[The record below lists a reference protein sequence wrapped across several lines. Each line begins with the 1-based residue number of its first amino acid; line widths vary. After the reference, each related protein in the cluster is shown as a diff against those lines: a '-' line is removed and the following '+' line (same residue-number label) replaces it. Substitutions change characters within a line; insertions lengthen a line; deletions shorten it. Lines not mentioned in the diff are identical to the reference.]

1 MTTETG
7 NAQSEVADPSQPYG
21 LSRWLASQPLFPE
34 LNTPT
39 AKYERPTNGLM
50 GRIGLVDQANAGLL
64 PWLTNLPEKDSSTR
78 ERSIGDGAAT
88 MGGDSSAPAFARTGG
103 GLGSILGDVGSVA
116 GAAMRTTGLGALG
129 TLAGT
134 GIDQMKA
141 NRSLSRL
148 GAENL
153 GFMDYFGSVIGNM
166 LPGGISNALGIRDT
180 DQRLLDK
187 LDLAGRFDAWTQSD
201 IEEGMRGFGILDSLN
216 YSAPSAGQAP
226 DGNISY
232 NYPSDSEM
240 NAPGATGG
248 PTGGWADEDGG
259 YGGSEGGGWGGGG
272 GYDDD
277 GSETEQN

>member
-21 LSRWLASQPLFPE
+21 LARWLASEPLFAE
-34 LNTPT
+34 TKTPT
-39 AKYERPTNGLM
+39 ATYQRQSG
-50 GRIGLVDQANAGLL
+50 GAIGQVGLVDQANSGLL
-64 PWLTNLPEKDSSTR
+64 PWLDNLPEKDSSTR

-129 TLAGT
+129 TFAGT
-134 GIDQMKA
+134 GKDQMNA
-141 NRSLSRL
+141 NKSLSRL

-153 GFMDYFGSVIGNM
+153 GFMDYIGSVIGNM
-166 LPGGISNALGIRDT
+166 LPGPISNALNIRDT
-180 DQRLLDK
+180 NQRLLDK

-201 IEEGMRGFGILDSLN
+201 IEEGMRMQGILDSLT
-216 YSAPSAGQAP
+216 YSAPQAGPSPQE
-226 DGNISY
+226 NISY
-232 NYPSDSEM
+232 TYPSDSEM

-248 PTGGWADEDGG
+248 PTGGWTDEDGG
-259 YGGSEGGGWGGGG
+259 YGESEGGGWGGGG
-272 GYDDD
+272 GYNDD
-277 GSETEQN
+277 GSEAEQN